1 VLNVTGIRLPGGSG
15 TYEGRVE
22 VKVDGVW
29 GTICHNSFD
38 MSDARVLCRMMGLSY
53 VLIYIHL
60 HVYVL

>member
-22 VKVDGVW
+22 VNVNGVW

-53 VLIYIHL
+53 VLILFNSIQ
-60 HVYVL
+60 